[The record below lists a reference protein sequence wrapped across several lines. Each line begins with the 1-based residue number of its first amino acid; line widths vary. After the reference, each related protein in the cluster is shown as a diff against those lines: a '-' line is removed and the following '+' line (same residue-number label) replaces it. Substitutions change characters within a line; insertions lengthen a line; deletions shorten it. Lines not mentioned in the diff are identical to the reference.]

1 MKRIIDFS
9 LVLILT
15 VLLAGMS
22 SAQDVRS
29 FVLKNSVDGESKVYA
44 FLPQHGTGRAVVVLP
59 GGGYSHLAMQHEGTS
74 WAPWFNDRGIA
85 CFVLKYRMPNGNRE
99 LPLSD
104 AMNAI
109 KTVRDS
115 AKAWHINPYDIGIM
129 GSSAGGHLASAVS
142 THAPLAMRPN
152 FSILFY
158 PVISMDEHLTHKG
171 SVKGFLGDSAQS
183 RHLINEWSSNRAVR
197 RHLTPRAVILLA
209 NDDQVVPPVDN
220 GIAYYSAMRKCGNEC
235 ALYVYPTGGH
245 GFGFNTSFAFH
256 DQMLSDLDSW
266 LKSFKA
272 PLENSIRVACIG
284 NSITDGSGID
294 MSDAKGYPAQLQQL
308 LGDKYNVRNFGVS
321 ARTMLNNGDHPYM
334 KELAWRDAL
343 AFQPDIAVIKLG
355 TNDSKPRNWQYG
367 ANFGKDM
374 QQMIDSLRQLP
385 SKPKIYLCSP
395 IPAFKTQWGIN
406 DSTITA
412 GVIPVIKKLAKKNH
426 LQFIDLHTTFKD
438 FDNKQIQQDGIHPT
452 AKGAGQMARIIA
464 DALKNELVSNKK

>member
-22 SAQDVRS
+22 SAQNVRS

-59 GGGYSHLAMQHEGTS
+59 GGGYSHQAMQHEGTS

-85 CFVLKYRMPNGNRE
+85 CFVLKYRMPNGNRQ

-109 KTVRDS
+109 KTIRDS

-272 PLENSIRVACIG
+272 PQENSIRVACIG

>member
-109 KTVRDS
+109 KTIRDS

-272 PLENSIRVACIG
+272 PQENSIRVACIG

-374 QQMIDSLRQLP
+374 QQMIDSLRRLP

>member
-1 MKRIIDFS
+1 
-9 LVLILT
+9 
-15 VLLAGMS
+15 
-22 SAQDVRS
+22 
-29 FVLKNSVDGESKVYA
+29 
-44 FLPQHGTGRAVVVLP
+44 
-59 GGGYSHLAMQHEGTS
+59 
-74 WAPWFNDRGIA
+74 
-85 CFVLKYRMPNGNRE
+85 
-99 LPLSD
+99 
-104 AMNAI
+104 
-109 KTVRDS
+109 
-115 AKAWHINPYDIGIM
+115 
-129 GSSAGGHLASAVS
+129 
-142 THAPLAMRPN
+142 
-152 FSILFY
+152 
-158 PVISMDEHLTHKG
+158 
-171 SVKGFLGDSAQS
+171 
-183 RHLINEWSSNRAVR
+183 
-197 RHLTPRAVILLA
+197 
-209 NDDQVVPPVDN
+209 
-220 GIAYYSAMRKCGNEC
+220 
-235 ALYVYPTGGH
+235 
-245 GFGFNTSFAFH
+245 
-256 DQMLSDLDSW
+256 MLSDLDSW

-272 PLENSIRVACIG
+272 PQENSIRVACIG

-374 QQMIDSLRQLP
+374 QQMIDSLRRLP

>member
-109 KTVRDS
+109 KTIRDS

-272 PLENSIRVACIG
+272 PQENSIRVACIG